1 MTHRQAHWFEKLQV
15 QIATVAAML
24 AAYAVVWP
32 LVAPGDPPGPLAFLA
47 CGEAA
52 KAGTFAVALGALALG
67 VCLLTFSARPEGTMA
82 ALLLGLGGLSLR
94 SGSMRILLWARED
107 DLGTMFWQMLLELMV
122 LAALA
127 LAAALLVGVIHAILR
142 GLLGRWGWQDL
153 LEVVSDTDQREYM
166 RCLTGGKDGD
176 AEASARRDELATSL
190 TGGGFARIIVERLA
204 RNGSA
209 ASATGRG
216 ATKTGDAVTRGGLRF
231 LTALGLTLVLVW
243 LLARSSDRGQILF
256 ALLAGN
262 FLATLV
268 AYQFFPSRLSWVAW
282 ASALVAGAVFYVLAA
297 VGAPHAGGGAWMF
310 VYNSSQALPIDWI
323 TAGLGGALL
332 GFWGSSR
339 LHEGG
344 FLDLCEDSPQE
355 GA

>member
-1 MTHRQAHWFEKLQV
+1 MTHRQAHWLEKLQV
-15 QIATVAAML
+15 QIATLAGVL

-47 CGEAA
+47 SGEVA
-52 KAGTFAVALGALALG
+52 KAGTLAVAMGALAVG

-94 SGSMRILLWARED
+94 SGSMRVLLWARED

-127 LAAALLVGVIHAILR
+127 VAAGLFVGVLHAILR
-142 GLLGRWGWQDL
+142 GPLGRWGWQDL
-153 LEVVSDTDQREYM
+153 LEVVPDSDQREYL
-166 RCLTGGKDGD
+166 RCLADDKDRGE
-176 AEASARRDELATSL
+176 EAGARRDDLATSL
-190 TGGGFARIIVERLA
+190 TGGGFARIIVDHLA
-204 RNGSA
+204 RNAPG
-209 ASATGRG
+209 ASARAKGPG
-216 ATKTGDAVTRGGLRF
+216 AAKPGDTVTRCGLCF
-231 LTALGLTLVLVW
+231 LTAVGLTLALVW
-243 LLARSSDRGQILF
+243 LLARSGDRGQILF
-256 ALLAGN
+256 ALLAGS

-268 AYQFFPSRLSWVAW
+268 AYQLFPSRLNWAAW
-282 ASALVAGAVFYVLAA
+282 ASPLAAGAAFYVLAA
-297 VGAPHAGGGAWMF
+297 VGAPRTGCGAWMS

-339 LHEGG
+339 LHEGK
-344 FLDLCEDSPQE
+344 FLDQCDDGQQE
-355 GA
+355 